1 VKIFITGASGF
12 VGGAIAKEL
21 VKNNEVF
28 GMARSE
34 KSATKIIDLG
44 ATPVLCSLNHVKNEN
59 LEGCDLI
66 IHAAA
71 YVEAWGTRKQYWDIN
86 VEGTKQLLATAK
98 STGVKKFIHISSEA
112 TLFYGQEMNNIDET
126 YPYPKKTPYLYSETK
141 AAAEKLVV
149 LANQEGLFETVVIRP
164 RMIWGPN
171 DQTILPELIKLI
183 DKGSFMWINNGKAKT
198 STVHISNLVHAI
210 KLAIENGKGGEI
222 YFITDDEIVSFRSF
236 LTNLLNTQD
245 IIPSHRSISG
255 KISSFIALLLEKI
268 WRIFQLKG
276 EPPITRFAADIMTV
290 NCTINIEKAK
300 QYLNY
305 SPILTIKEGMVELKE
320 LYKNNS

>member
-1 VKIFITGASGF
+1 MKIFITGASGF
-12 VGGAIAKEL
+12 VGGAIAKAL
-21 VKNNEVF
+21 VKNHEVF
-28 GMARSE
+28 AMARSE

-44 ATPVLCSLNHVKNEN
+44 VTPVLCSLNYVNKEDVK
-59 LEGCDLI
+59 GYDLI

-86 VEGTKQLLATAK
+86 VEGTKQLLAMAK
-98 STGVKKFIHISSEA
+98 SANVKKFIHISSEA

-126 YPYPKKTPYLYSETK
+126 YLYPKKTPYLYSETK

-149 LANQEGLFETVVIRP
+149 AANQEGLFETVVLRP

-183 DKGSFMWINNGKAKT
+183 NKGSFMWINKGKAKT

-210 KLAIENGKGGEI
+210 KLAIKKGKGGEI
-222 YFITDDEIVSFRSF
+222 YFITDDEIVSFKSF

-245 IIPSHRSISG
+245 IIPPNKSISG
-255 KISSFIALLLEKI
+255 KIASFIALLLEKI
-268 WRIFQLKG
+268 WRSFHLNG

-290 NCTINIEKAK
+290 NCTINI
-300 QYLNY
+300 
-305 SPILTIKEGMVELKE
+305 
-320 LYKNNS
+320 